1 MTSKSA
7 FSRLLEPGTLGKV
20 KTRNRMIR
28 SGAGIIFLDDD
39 YFVKEESVRFYE
51 AIARG
56 GIGLIILGGT
66 IVEHPLG
73 TCHPGQML
81 FSDDKYMPGYKEIVD
96 VVHKH
101 NCPIFAQIHHGG
113 VLRGM
118 FNMMMNESIQPV
130 SSSDLSRAELQPLE
144 SDFGMPVRGL
154 TTSEVKE
161 MVGKFA
167 DAGVRAQ
174 KAAFDGLEI
183 NVASHHLGNSFL
195 SRVWN
200 RRHDEYGIDS
210 LENRARFVVEIIQ
223 ECKKRL
229 GQDYPV
235 GVLMNGAEF
244 GADKATTPEEAQGL
258 AVIFEKAGA
267 DWIHVRG
274 FGYGEY
280 WDLHLPETIFYPD
293 PPKPLAKPLDGS
305 HGGPGVVLPL
315 AANIKNAVKVPV
327 ITVGRLDPILGEK
340 ALEEGKADF
349 IAMQRRIIADPD
361 LPNKV
366 IQGRLEDIRPCTAC
380 LGCFVNVEHN
390 RPIRCRIN
398 AALGGTQDYI
408 IDKAQK
414 KKKVVVV
421 GGGPAGMEA
430 ARVAALRGHDVTLYE
445 KERSLGGLMRVAW
458 LMKNTDIEDLQLII
472 DWFSMQLKKLGVKV
486 VPGKKA
492 DADLILKHNPDTVI
506 IAVGGKAVLPE
517 IPGVDSRNV
526 MGMPT
531 LHNMMKMFM
540 KFLKPGVIKFLSKI
554 WMPIGKQV
562 VIIGGGVQGLELA
575 EFLTRARRR
584 ITIVDKAQTLFD
596 DRWFLVQNVR
606 AVNWLAKHGA
616 TMITE
621 ARDYAITNRG
631 VIITDKDGKKQTIEA
646 DSVIPVAPLIP
657 NRELAERLQGKV
669 PEVYSVGDCFEYGL
683 VIDAVGSGYRSV
695 RNL

>member
-1 MTSKSA
+1 MSDSLA
-7 FSRLLEPGTLGKV
+7 FSKLLEPGSLGKV

-39 YFVKEESVRFYE
+39 YFVKEESIRFYE

-56 GIGLIILGGT
+56 GVGLIILGGT

-81 FSDDKYMPGYKEIVD
+81 FSDDKYMPGYKEIVE
-96 VVHKH
+96 VVHKY

-118 FNMMMNESIQPV
+118 FNMMMNESMQPV
-130 SSSDLSRAELQPLE
+130 SSSDLSRAELQDLE

-154 TTSEVKE
+154 TIAEVKA
-161 MVGKFA
+161 MVSKFA
-167 DAGVRAQ
+167 DAGVRA
-174 KAAFDGLEI
+174 KEAGFDGLEI

-200 RRHDEYGIDS
+200 KRHDEYGVDS

-223 ECKKRL
+223 ESKKRL

-258 AVIFEKAGA
+258 AVLFEKADA

-305 HGGPGVVLPL
+305 RGGPGVVVPL
-315 AANIKNAVKVPV
+315 AAGIKKAVKVPV
-327 ITVGRLDPILGEK
+327 ITVGRLDPLLGEK
-340 ALEEGKADF
+340 ALEGGKADF
-349 IAMQRRIIADPD
+349 IAMQRRLIADPE

-366 IQGRLEDIRPCTAC
+366 IQGRLEEIRPCTAC

-408 IDKAQK
+408 IDKAPK

-421 GGGPAGMEA
+421 GGGPSGMEA

-445 KERSLGGLMRVAW
+445 KEKSLGGLMRVAW
-458 LMKNTDIEDLQLII
+458 LMKNPDIEDLQLII
-472 DWFSMQLKKLGVKV
+472 DWFSLQLNKLGVKAV
-486 VPGKKA
+486 MGKRA
-492 DADLILKHNPDTVI
+492 DADLILKANPDTVI
-506 IAVGGKAVLPE
+506 IAAGGTAILPD
-517 IPGVDSRNV
+517 IPGVDGRNV

-540 KFLKPGVIKFLSKI
+540 RFLKPGAIKLLSKL
-554 WMPIGKQV
+554 WMPIGKRV

-575 EFLTRARRR
+575 ELLTRAGRK
-584 ITIVDKAQTLFD
+584 ITIVDKAETLFD

-606 AVNWLAKHGA
+606 AVNWLAKNGV

-621 ARDYAITNRG
+621 ARDYTITHKG
-631 VIITDKDGKKQTIEA
+631 VTITTKDGKTQTIEA

-657 NRELAERLQGKV
+657 NRELAESLLGKV
-669 PEVYSVGDCFEYGL
+669 PDVYSVGDCDQYGL
-683 VIDAVGSGYRSV
+683 VIDAIAGGYRAA